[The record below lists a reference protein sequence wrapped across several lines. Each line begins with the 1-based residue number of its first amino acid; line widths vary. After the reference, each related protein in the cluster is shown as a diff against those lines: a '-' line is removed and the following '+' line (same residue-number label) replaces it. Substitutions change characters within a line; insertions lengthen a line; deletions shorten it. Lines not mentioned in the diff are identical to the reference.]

1 MQPLSKSVLAIVP
14 VSKTVGATA
23 SGTIDCKGFSFCSV
37 DIVGSATGD
46 TTAPVTL
53 KIEQSHDLTT
63 YVTAGLTQTTDFT
76 LPIGNTSGAVI
87 MRANIDLR
95 GKRRYLRV
103 SFSPGTTTIVAAVAN
118 LFKGGNNPAPIG
130 TTGANADVVMHV

>member
-1 MQPLSKSVLAIVP
+1 MNPIAKAVLAIVP
-14 VSKTVGATA
+14 VSRTVGATA
-23 SGTIDCKGFSFCSV
+23 SGTIDCKGFSFCTV
-37 DIVGSATGD
+37 DILGSATSD

-76 LPIGNTSGAVI
+76 LPIGNTAGSVI
-87 MRANIDLR
+87 MKANIDLR

-118 LFKGGNNPAPIG
+118 LFKGGNNPAPLSA
-130 TTGANADVVMHV
+130 TGANVDVLMGV